1 MSTAQ
6 NPKIGLDHVVIA
18 RLISDNPGTVLPVY
32 DSIIE
37 LPGAVQASANPNSSV
52 DVDYADNGAFF
63 VSNNR
68 ANIEMSLEFT
78 NIDPNT
84 MALMLGQDRGNGIT
98 LERPQ
103 DQSPYF
109 ALGFRVW
116 IGGTDA
122 DGTKI
127 YEYFWYAKGKFS
139 VPENGGTTKKDS
151 LEFQHAT
158 LTAQFVSTQYSPDGK
173 GNGIF
178 CSHCRSDIDTNKSVI
193 DAWFNTPV
201 LAINQNVSAF
211 TVAITKSTDNYVIT
225 GTKADGSEFTFAES
239 SIKAG
244 ESIILLEDG
253 AEVPFTFEISESDEN
268 PTITITPATEI
279 ADEATVIV
287 TKGLKDVFGVGAT
300 PKTAT
305 L

>member
-18 RLISDNPGTVLPVY
+18 KLKTDNAGNILPTY
-32 DSIIE
+32 ENPIA
-37 LPGAVQASANPNSSV
+37 LLGAVQASVNPNSDV
-52 DVDYADNGAFF
+52 AVDYADNGAFF

-78 NIDPNT
+78 NVAPAT
-84 MALMLGQDRGNGIT
+84 LALMLGQDRANGIT

-116 IGGTDA
+116 IGGTDEQ
-122 DGTKI
+122 GNKI

-139 VPENGGTTKKDS
+139 VPESGGTTKQES
-151 LEFQHAT
+151 LDFQHLS

-178 CSHCRSDIDTNKSVI
+178 CSHCRSDIDTNAEVI
-193 DAWFNTPV
+193 QHWFDAPV
-201 LAINQNVSAF
+201 LSIDVNKSPV
-211 TVAITKSTDNYVIT
+211 TVDIAKSSGNIVIT
-225 GTKADGSEFTFAES
+225 GSKADGSSFAFAES
-239 SIKAG
+239 SISVGENVVIISDG
-244 ESIILLEDG
+244 ESIG
-253 AEVPFTFEISESDEN
+253 GTVSVSTAGVS
-268 PTITITPATEI
+268 PTITIVPEETLGTDVSVTVTNGVKDVYGVGVTPATE
-279 ADEATVIV
+279 
-287 TKGLKDVFGVGAT
+287 
-300 PKTAT
+300 T